1 MLAPSIVLGSAPL
14 WVVSLVVNEPAAL
27 VDGRSFV
34 LVTLISIAGFAVM
47 AATMLLTD
55 ALLSRR
61 PLPTVIESAVVVVV
75 IVVAAESRTAV
86 MLAGFAA
93 ADLPDGVP
101 TFYRVLA
108 SPLLALVAFGYGGL
122 ALNSWR
128 RFRDERDRLLIS
140 LAAGR
145 ERIEAHEATVD
156 TMGSVLRET
165 VQGRLVEARSDI
177 DRQLDSLS
185 AALERGQ
192 DGRLEL
198 DQLRSATDE
207 RWRQISKDVWRE
219 IRHGVPRA
227 GLREFAWAY
236 ALTRPFPLLGL
247 LGGATAMVFFVF
259 ARALP
264 FGEALE
270 SVIVWLAV
278 TAVIA
283 VSASAVARRWP
294 GRALPVVIAAVVLM
308 LLFPVWLIA
317 LRIVDPSELGLVVRI
332 SVINA
337 HVVAV
342 LVVAGASGAVARN
355 REAVL
360 AALRRRRERL
370 SLAQLQVESRLLAA
384 AQEVAATLHGDARS
398 AFMASALRLEAA
410 LDSGDRGAARALI
423 EELRAVVTGA
433 EQGFTHPAPRV
444 ERQNLQEVIDAWQS
458 VCDIAVVG
466 EWSAIPEELLPA
478 ARTVLVEGIADALR
492 HGDCSRV
499 DIRIAPTAEGV
510 EISLTNDG
518 LPFEDSPV
526 APGLGS
532 AMLDSVAPGRWRR
545 GIGPY
550 GHTELSVALVR

>member
-34 LVTLISIAGFAVM
+34 VVTLISMAGFAVM
-47 AATMLLTD
+47 ATIMLLTD

-61 PLPTVIESAVVVVV
+61 PLPTVRESVVVVVV
-75 IVVAAESRTAV
+75 IVVAAEARTAV

-93 ADLPDGVP
+93 ASLPDDVP
-101 TFYRVLA
+101 TVYRVLG
-108 SPLLALVAFGYGGL
+108 SPLLALVAFGYAGL
-122 ALNSWR
+122 ALSSWR
-128 RFRDERDRLLIS
+128 RFRDERDRLLVS
-140 LAAGR
+140 LALSR

-165 VQGRLVEARSDI
+165 VQGRLLEARSDI
-177 DRQLDSLS
+177 DRQLDALS

-192 DGRLEL
+192 DGRPEL

-207 RWRQISKDVWRE
+207 RWRQISKEVWRE
-219 IRHGVPRA
+219 IHHGVPRA

-259 ARALP
+259 ARTLP
-264 FGEALE
+264 LGEALE

-278 TAVIA
+278 TAAIA
-283 VSASAVARRWP
+283 ATASAAARRWP
-294 GRALPVVIAAVVLM
+294 GQALPVVIAAIVLM
-308 LLFPVWLIA
+308 LLFPVWLVA
-317 LRIVDPSELGLVVRI
+317 LGIVDPSNLGLVFRI
-332 SVINA
+332 TVINA

-342 LVVAGASGAVARN
+342 LVIAGASGAVARN

-370 SLAQLQVESRLLAA
+370 SLAQLQVESRLLAV

-410 LDSGDRGAARALI
+410 LDSGDRSAARALI
-423 EELRAVVTGA
+423 EELRAVVTGT
-433 EQGFTHPAPRV
+433 EQGFTQPAPKV
-444 ERQNLQEVIDAWQS
+444 ERQHLQEVVDAWQS

-466 EWSAIPEELLPA
+466 EWSAIPEVLLPA

-499 DIRIAPTAEGV
+499 DIRIAATADSV

-518 LPFEDSPV
+518 LPLAASSA

-532 AMLDSVAPGRWRR
+532 AMLDSVAPGSWSR
-545 GIGPY
+545 GIGPH
-550 GHTELSVALVR
+550 GHTALSVVLRC